1 MIDYKSAG
9 LTEEDLKM
17 MYKWMDLGRKVDEIM
32 ASNRAGKIPFVVSGQ
47 GQEATQMV
55 WHTLWKKGIFLLH
68 IIVT

>member
-32 ASNRAGKIPFVVSGQ
+32 AS
-47 GQEATQMV
+47 
-55 WHTLWKKGIFLLH
+55 
-68 IIVT
+68 